1 MVSWITRILEW
12 FYNFFWKEEMEI
24 AIVGLEHSGK
34 TTFVEVI
41 STGSFLESTIPTQG
55 FNMRKITKG
64 RVTIKAWDVGGQPK
78 FRSMWG
84 RYCRG
89 VNAIIFM
96 VDAADIDQ
104 FEKSIQRLCIFVL
117 HRVIS

>member
-1 MVSWITRILEW
+1 
-12 FYNFFWKEEMEI
+12 MEI